1 MKLKNDF
8 VAITEYS
15 KRPTKNEL
23 GGDGCPTLGL
33 WLMALN
39 CMFKM
44 VMILNFMVYIY
55 LQ

>member
-1 MKLKNDF
+1 MPVTLKTCRKQISSQRMKLKNDF

-33 WLMALN
+33 
-39 CMFKM
+39 
-44 VMILNFMVYIY
+44 
-55 LQ
+55 